1 MDKSYFDI
9 SEEIQLALNSHKP
22 IVALESALI
31 SHGLPPSRKYLCS
44 ATLNEY
50 R

>member
-9 SEEIQLALNSHKP
+9 SEEIP
-22 IVALESALI
+22 ISIKQSQTNCSFGKRFDKSRSSL
-31 SHGLPPSRKYLCS
+31 SRKYLCS